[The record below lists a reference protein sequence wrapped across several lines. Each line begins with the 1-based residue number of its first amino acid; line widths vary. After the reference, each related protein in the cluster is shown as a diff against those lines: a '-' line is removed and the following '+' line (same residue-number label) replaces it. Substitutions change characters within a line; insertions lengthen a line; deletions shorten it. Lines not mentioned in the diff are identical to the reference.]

1 MPLLSP
7 HIHNLPAIV
16 GKPVSAT
23 DNAQF
28 FHPRIQALPRLRSK
42 ESIMKDTIRQLIQ
55 QAITQLVNEGVL
67 PEGLSPAIQV
77 ENSRD
82 KKNGDFA
89 SNIAMM
95 LAKPAGMKPRDLAEK
110 IIAALPSDE
119 NITKTEIAGPGFL
132 NFFQNTQALA
142 SRLDAALADANIG
155 VRKAGPSQ
163 RTVVDLSAPNLAKEM
178 HVGHLRSTIIGDGV
192 ARVLEFLGDDVIRQN
207 HVGDWGTQFGML
219 MAYLQENPI
228 TSDELSD
235 LENFYRAAK
244 GRFDESEEFADRARG
259 LVVKLQ
265 AGDPECLALWTK
277 FKDISLS
284 HCQKI
289 YELLN
294 VKLTMADVM
303 GESAYNDDL
312 INVVN
317 DLKAAGMLVESNGAQ
332 CVFLDEFKNA
342 DGDPLPVIIVKA
354 DGGYLYATTD
364 LAAVRYRSGKLK
376 ADRALYFVDQ
386 RQALHFQQVFAVAR
400 KAGFVTHPME
410 MEHMGFGT
418 MNGADGRP
426 FKTRDGGTVKLI
438 DLLTEAQERAYTLVK
453 DKNPELAETELRNIA
468 KVVGIGA
475 VKYADLSKHRTS
487 DYSFNFDLMLNFE
500 GNTAPY
506 LLYAYTRVAGVFRK
520 LGKDFSEVEGQITLE
535 AVHEHELA
543 AKLAQFGEVLN
554 NVCDKGTPHIL
565 CTYLYDVAGL
575 FSSFYEN
582 CPILS
587 AETPAQMQSRLRLAA
602 LTGRTLKQGL
612 ELLGLETLERM

>member
-1 MPLLSP
+1 
-7 HIHNLPAIV
+7 
-16 GKPVSAT
+16 
-23 DNAQF
+23 
-28 FHPRIQALPRLRSK
+28 
-42 ESIMKDTIRQLIQ
+42 MKDTIRQLLQ
-55 QAITQLVNEGVL
+55 QALTQLVTDGVL
-67 PEGLSPAIQV
+67 PEGLTPAIQV
-77 ENSRD
+77 ENARD

-95 LAKPAGMKPRDLAEK
+95 LAKPAGLKPRDLAEK
-110 IIAALPSDE
+110 LIAALPADPQIS
-119 NITKTEIAGPGFL
+119 KVEIAGPGFL

-142 SRLDAALADANIG
+142 SRLDAALADAKLG
-155 VRKAGPSQ
+155 VHKAGPLQ
-163 RTVVDLSAPNLAKEM
+163 KVVIDLSAPNLAKEM
-178 HVGHLRSTIIGDGV
+178 HVGHLRSTIIGDAV
-192 ARVLEFLGDDVIRQN
+192 ARVLEFLGDTVIRQN

-244 GRFDESEEFADRARG
+244 KRFDESETFADRARG

-265 AGDPECLALWTK
+265 AGDEECLKLWTR

-284 HCQKI
+284 HCQKT

-312 INVVN
+312 ANVIA
-317 DLKAAGMLVESNGAQ
+317 DLKAKGLLVESQGAQ
-332 CVFLDEFKNA
+332 CVFLEEFKTA
-342 DGDPLPVIIVKA
+342 DGEPLPVIVQKA

-364 LAAVRYRSGKLK
+364 LAAVRYRSNVLK
-376 ADRALYFVDQ
+376 ADRVLYFVDQ
-386 RQALHFQQVFAVAR
+386 RQALHFNQVFEVAR
-400 KAGFVTHPME
+400 RAGFVGHPMQ

-438 DLLTEAQERAYTLVK
+438 DLLNEAKERAYTLVK
-453 DKNPELAETELRNIA
+453 EKNPQLPDEELRSIGQ
-468 KVVGIGA
+468 VVGIDA

-487 DYSFNFDLMLNFE
+487 DYSFNFELMLNFE

-520 LGKDFSEVEGQITLE
+520 LGKDFSEIDGHIVLE
-535 AVHEHELA
+535 AAQEHDLA
-543 AKLAQFGEVLN
+543 ARLAQFGEVLN
-554 NVCDKGTPHIL
+554 NVAEKGTPHVL
-565 CTYLYDVAGL
+565 CSYLYDVAGL

-587 AETPAQMQSRLRLAA
+587 AETPEQQQSRLRLAA
-602 LTGRTLKQGL
+602 LTARTLKQGL